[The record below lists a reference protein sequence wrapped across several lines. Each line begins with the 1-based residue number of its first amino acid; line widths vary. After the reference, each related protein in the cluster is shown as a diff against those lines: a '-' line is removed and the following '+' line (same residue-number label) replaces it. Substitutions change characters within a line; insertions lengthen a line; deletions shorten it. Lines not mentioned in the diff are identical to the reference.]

1 MISTRVMDV
10 KLRESAEGLGE
21 DGTGKKKSKFKTFK
35 KLFGKKKRKESPSST
50 GNSTWKQN
58 PAKSEVIAVE
68 SGPVGYD
75 SEDEL
80 EESRGTMGNRALS
93 HDSIFFPESGQDPA
107 RPVRV
112 FSQENV
118 CDRIKALQLKIQCN
132 VKMGP
137 PPPGG
142 IPIKRA
148 EETGISSEDDGLPR
162 SPPEMSLLHD
172 AGPGTTIK
180 ASALMLGVFV
190 PCTVKILVSSSRPQ
204 SPDHMS
210 DATVSSRT
218 LDGSLAPVADFSHP
232 PESSSCL
239 DNSAAKHKLL
249 VKPRNQRSSKMRR
262 LSSRAQSESLSD
274 LSWTLEEEEH
284 EKKPLLGSGQW
295 DLMLGRRPE
304 LGGPATL
311 LLPGGPVPGVLAYST
326 VQPSVAAW
334 RREVLLEMS
343 PQAIGL
349 RQSSLSPW
357 QSPFHAQRPHLC
369 QKVLRTIPHSEIQ
382 KEELSSGGLC
392 PLVESMS
399 EEVFCDS
406 GDVETPLSTD
416 VPDGGMAPPKDS
428 VAPEDTAFPGG
439 DTALPEGE
447 TVPPK
452 EDITPP
458 EGDTTL
464 PKGVMA
470 LPRETCHLP
479 EKIIAPPERD
489 MSPSKGDVAPPKKIM
504 APPERDMSPSIENM
518 APPSRDTILPKG
530 EAPPPE
536 VVTDTNL
543 ETPSD
548 TEGQDQSLQKEE
560 ELTLVVPRP
569 EEAGT
574 ESCTV
579 PPPSPPVPKS
589 CLKHKVLTPSGSPAE
604 SHLKES
610 SPRVQDRALV
620 PPARPRPAQ
629 ATASGVPEKTGVGRK
644 NERSTEPQRSVK
656 RFSVTS
662 SRARARTSSSRL
674 LEHSGHA
681 PAGGRAPL
689 LRSGLAWKSE
699 AALDDLQVLPEP
711 QDRKAVGGDP
721 QDSRDMGAG
730 QAGPGSSLQD
740 TDTCASSVKEP
751 VPGED
756 QSPFPVKLR
765 STSLSLKYRDGSAQ
779 EAKAVKRYS
788 AEVRLERGG
797 LTLHPKDEQSHA
809 APAPTLRSSRSPN
822 GQGKGKSRSP
832 EQSSIKPPL
841 PRKPLLQSL
850 TLQYPPAGLDASPG
864 ESERLIA
871 VILPPEPRKEKSP
884 QQGTGN
890 SKPFSSGMRAGGTGN
905 IVINTGAQFAK
916 GLGIRRLPEHD
927 AGLSSMKTALIFSTV
942 EMGPHTHHLLGS
954 RHLSSIAQ
962 DQFDSDK
969 CQSKNSCIL
978 PPTPSELAV
987 IEKGAQTQLRCL
999 AFREQPKKLGVT
1011 GVHPLRL
1018 VASRPQL
1025 CVCPGSALCR
1035 GLVGND
1041 KTTMTAASTLQHT
1054 PEGRPTE
1061 GWQALSWGVGEG
1073 QEFFIDCLPAPGS
1086 PGRAQTQSPASNVAV
1101 KYRVRVE
1108 VMEVT
1113 QAVLQSRMAVT
1124 QLCPYLRQRCKISD
1138 LTLWE
1143 GSMLEKGQPP
1153 AATGPGGD
1161 GQPTPPWITMA
1172 RQKRRGAPDLPVNQ
1186 EDKPGSRILK
1196 TETGKQTQESVKQGD
1211 FVRSKSFLMTPAKP
1225 PVTQRQGSK
1234 LSLKEGLQR
1243 GISLS
1248 HQNLAAQAAAM
1259 TEKELHQLKRASYAT
1274 STDQPSW
1281 MELARKKSQAWSDM
1295 PQIIK

>member
-1 MISTRVMDV
+1 MRESEARCTLRKMAAFYQCVRPDPSEPDMISTRVMDV

-58 PAKSEVIAVE
+58 QAKSEVIAIE

-80 EESRGTMGNRALS
+80 EESRGTLGNRALS

-148 EETGISSEDDGLPR
+148 EETGLSSEDDGLPR

-180 ASALMLGVFV
+180 
-190 PCTVKILVSSSRPQ
+190 ILVSSSQPQ
-204 SPDHMS
+204 SPDHTS

-284 EKKPLLGSGQW
+284 EKKPLLRVNTEVDPSSGHW

-311 LLPGGPVPGVLAYST
+311 LLPGGACARRARLQHSAAVSGSMEEGSSPGDEPSSHQAMPELTEPMAVSVPCPET
-326 VQPSVAAW
+326 PS
-334 RREVLLEMS
+334 LPQDS
-343 PQAIGL
+343 PY
-349 RQSSLSPW
+349 
-357 QSPFHAQRPHLC
+357 H
-369 QKVLRTIPHSEIQ
+369 IPHSEIQ

-392 PLVESMS
+392 PLVENMS

-428 VAPEDTAFPGG
+428 VAPEDT
-439 DTALPEGE
+439 TALPEGE
-447 TVPPK
+447 TVPSK

-458 EGDTTL
+458 EGDTTQ
-464 PKGVMA
+464 VMA
-470 LPRETCHLP
+470 PPKRDMSPSKGDVAPPKRIIAPP
-479 EKIIAPPERD
+479 EKDMSPPERDMSPSKGDVAPPERDMSPPERDMSPSKEDVAPPKRIMAPPERD
-489 MSPSKGDVAPPKKIM
+489 MSPSKGDVAPPKRIM
-504 APPERDMSPSIENM
+504 APPERDMSPSNEDM
-518 APPSRDTILPKG
+518 TPPKGIMEPPNRDTILPKE

-548 TEGQDQSLQKEE
+548 TEGQEQSVQKEE
-560 ELTLVVPRP
+560 ELTLVVPRS

-579 PPPSPPVPKS
+579 PSPSPPVPKS
-589 CLKHKVLTPSGSPAE
+589 CLKHKVLAPSRSPAE

-610 SPRVQDRALV
+610 SPRVQDRAVV

-629 ATASGVPEKTGVGRK
+629 ATASGGPEKAALGRK
-644 NERSTEPQRSVK
+644 CDRSTEPQRNIK

-662 SRARARTSSSRL
+662 SRARARASSSRL

-740 TDTCASSVKEP
+740 ADTCASSVKEP

-809 APAPTLRSSRSPN
+809 GPAPTLRSSRSPN

-871 VILPPEPRKEKSP
+871 VIPPPEPRKEKSP
-884 QQGTGN
+884 QQGT
-890 SKPFSSGMRAGGTGN
+890 
-905 IVINTGAQFAK
+905 
-916 GLGIRRLPEHD
+916 
-927 AGLSSMKTALIFSTV
+927 
-942 EMGPHTHHLLGS
+942 
-954 RHLSSIAQ
+954 
-962 DQFDSDK
+962 
-969 CQSKNSCIL
+969 
-978 PPTPSELAV
+978 
-987 IEKGAQTQLRCL
+987 
-999 AFREQPKKLGVT
+999 
-1011 GVHPLRL
+1011 
-1018 VASRPQL
+1018 
-1025 CVCPGSALCR
+1025 
-1035 GLVGND
+1035 
-1041 KTTMTAASTLQHT
+1041 
-1054 PEGRPTE
+1054 
-1061 GWQALSWGVGEG
+1061 
-1073 QEFFIDCLPAPGS
+1073 
-1086 PGRAQTQSPASNVAV
+1086 
-1101 KYRVRVE
+1101 
-1108 VMEVT
+1108 
-1113 QAVLQSRMAVT
+1113 
-1124 QLCPYLRQRCKISD
+1124 
-1138 LTLWE
+1138 
-1143 GSMLEKGQPP
+1143 EKGQPP
-1153 AATGPGGD
+1153 AATGPGAD

-1248 HQNLAAQAAAM
+1248 HQNLAQAAAM
-1259 TEKELHQLKRASYAT
+1259 TEKELHQLKRASYTT

>member
-1 MISTRVMDV
+1 PPPGRALPSREPRARAQRRASAAARGSRPCPRPSPCRRPRAPCALPPPAARCGRPSTLRPGVSAHSDGAAPACPRGLSPSWRACQARPRSSARAEPLPQSGIRYSGGQRFGVGSFLLPCRSWGWNLGHQAWEHMLVSSNESDMISTRVMDV

-58 PAKSEVIAVE
+58 QAKSEVIAIE

-80 EESRGTMGNRALS
+80 EESRGTLGNRALS

-172 AGPGTTIK
+172 AGPGTTI
-180 ASALMLGVFV
+180 
-190 PCTVKILVSSSRPQ
+190 KILVSSSRPQ

-284 EKKPLLGSGQW
+284 EKKPLLRVNTEVDPSSGQW

-304 LGGPATL
+304 FGGPATL
-311 LLPGGPVPGVLAYST
+311 LLPGGACARRARLQHSAAVSGSMEDGSSPGDEPSSHRATPELTEPLAVSVPCPET
-326 VQPSVAAW
+326 PSLP
-334 RREVLLEMS
+334 EGS
-343 PQAIGL
+343 PY
-349 RQSSLSPW
+349 
-357 QSPFHAQRPHLC
+357 H
-369 QKVLRTIPHSEIQ
+369 IPHSEIQ

-392 PLVESMS
+392 PLVEIMS

-416 VPDGGMAPPKDS
+416 IPDGGMAPPKDS
-428 VAPEDTAFPGG
+428 VAPEDTAFP
-439 DTALPEGE
+439 ERE
-447 TVPPK
+447 TVPSK

-470 LPRETCHLP
+470 PPKRDMSPSRSDMAPPKRIMTPP
-479 EKIIAPPERD
+479 ERDIAPPERD
-489 MSPSKGDVAPPKKIM
+489 MSPSKGDVAPPEKDM
-504 APPERDMSPSIENM
+504 SPPERDMSPSKGDVTPPKRDMSPSKGDVAPPKTIM
-518 APPSRDTILPKG
+518 APLERDMSSSNEDMAPLKGIMEPPNRDTILPKG
-530 EAPPPE
+530 EAPPE

-548 TEGQDQSLQKEE
+548 IEVQDQSVQKEE
-560 ELTLVVPRP
+560 ELTLVVPRL

-574 ESCTV
+574 ELCTV
-579 PPPSPPVPKS
+579 PSPSPPVPKS
-589 CLKHKVLTPSGSPAE
+589 CLKHKVLAPSGSPAE

-610 SPRVQDRALV
+610 PRVQDRAVV
-620 PPARPRPAQ
+620 PPARARPAQ
-629 ATASGVPEKTGVGRK
+629 AAASGGPEKAAPGRK

-662 SRARARTSSSRL
+662 GRARARASSSRL

-681 PAGGRAPL
+681 PAGGRTPL

-721 QDSRDMGAG
+721 QDSRDMRAG

-740 TDTCASSVKEP
+740 ADMCASSVKEP

-809 APAPTLRSSRSPN
+809 GPAPTLRSSRSPN
-822 GQGKGKSRSP
+822 GQGKGKSKSP
-832 EQSSIKPPL
+832 EQASIKPPL

-884 QQGTGN
+884 QQGT
-890 SKPFSSGMRAGGTGN
+890 
-905 IVINTGAQFAK
+905 
-916 GLGIRRLPEHD
+916 
-927 AGLSSMKTALIFSTV
+927 
-942 EMGPHTHHLLGS
+942 
-954 RHLSSIAQ
+954 
-962 DQFDSDK
+962 
-969 CQSKNSCIL
+969 
-978 PPTPSELAV
+978 
-987 IEKGAQTQLRCL
+987 
-999 AFREQPKKLGVT
+999 
-1011 GVHPLRL
+1011 
-1018 VASRPQL
+1018 
-1025 CVCPGSALCR
+1025 
-1035 GLVGND
+1035 
-1041 KTTMTAASTLQHT
+1041 
-1054 PEGRPTE
+1054 
-1061 GWQALSWGVGEG
+1061 
-1073 QEFFIDCLPAPGS
+1073 
-1086 PGRAQTQSPASNVAV
+1086 
-1101 KYRVRVE
+1101 
-1108 VMEVT
+1108 
-1113 QAVLQSRMAVT
+1113 
-1124 QLCPYLRQRCKISD
+1124 
-1138 LTLWE
+1138 
-1143 GSMLEKGQPP
+1143 EKGQPP
-1153 AATGPGGD
+1153 AATGPGAD

-1196 TETGKQTQESVKQGD
+1196 TETGKQTQVS
-1211 FVRSKSFLMTPAKP
+1211 P
-1225 PVTQRQGSK
+1225 
-1234 LSLKEGLQR
+1234 
-1243 GISLS
+1243 
-1248 HQNLAAQAAAM
+1248 
-1259 TEKELHQLKRASYAT
+1259 
-1274 STDQPSW
+1274 
-1281 MELARKKSQAWSDM
+1281 
-1295 PQIIK
+1295 

>member
-50 GNSTWKQN
+50 GNSTWKQSQ
-58 PAKSEVIAVE
+58 AKNEVIAIE

-80 EESRGTMGNRALS
+80 EESRGTLGNRALS

-180 ASALMLGVFV
+180 
-190 PCTVKILVSSSRPQ
+190 ILVSSSRPQ
-204 SPDHMS
+204 SPDHTS

-284 EKKPLLGSGQW
+284 EKKPLLRVNTEVDPSSGHW

-311 LLPGGPVPGVLAYST
+311 LLPGGACARRARLQHSAAVSGSMEEGNSPGDEPSSHQATPELTEPMAVSVPRPET
-326 VQPSVAAW
+326 PS
-334 RREVLLEMS
+334 LPQDS
-343 PQAIGL
+343 PY
-349 RQSSLSPW
+349 
-357 QSPFHAQRPHLC
+357 H
-369 QKVLRTIPHSEIQ
+369 IPHSEIQ

-416 VPDGGMAPPKDS
+416 VPDGGIAPPKDS
-428 VAPEDTAFPGG
+428 VAPEDI
-439 DTALPEGE
+439 TALPEGE
-447 TVPPK
+447 TVPSK

-458 EGDTTL
+458 EGDTTQ
-464 PKGVMA
+464 VMA
-470 LPRETCHLP
+470 PPKRDMSPSRSDMAPPKRIVKPP
-479 EKIIAPPERD
+479 ERDIAPPERD
-489 MSPSKGDVAPPKKIM
+489 MSPSKGDVAPPKRIM
-504 APPERDMSPSIENM
+504 APPERDMSPSNEDM
-518 APPSRDTILPKG
+518 TPPKGIMEPPNRDTILPKE

-536 VVTDTNL
+536 VVIDTNL

-548 TEGQDQSLQKEE
+548 TEGQEQSVQKEE

-569 EEAGT
+569 EEVGT

-579 PPPSPPVPKS
+579 PSPSPPVPKS
-589 CLKHKVLTPSGSPAE
+589 CLKHKVLAPSRSPAE

-610 SPRVQDRALV
+610 SPRVQDRAVV

-629 ATASGVPEKTGVGRK
+629 ATASGGPEKAAPGRK
-644 NERSTEPQRSVK
+644 SERSTEPQRSVK

-662 SRARARTSSSRL
+662 SRARTRASSSRL

-740 TDTCASSVKEP
+740 ADTCAPSVKEP

-797 LTLHPKDEQSHA
+797 LTLHPKGEQSHA
-809 APAPTLRSSRSPN
+809 GPAPTLRGSRSPN

-850 TLQYPPAGLDASPG
+850 TLQYPPASLDASPG

-871 VILPPEPRKEKSP
+871 VIPPPEPRKEKSP
-884 QQGTGN
+884 QQGT
-890 SKPFSSGMRAGGTGN
+890 
-905 IVINTGAQFAK
+905 
-916 GLGIRRLPEHD
+916 
-927 AGLSSMKTALIFSTV
+927 
-942 EMGPHTHHLLGS
+942 
-954 RHLSSIAQ
+954 
-962 DQFDSDK
+962 
-969 CQSKNSCIL
+969 
-978 PPTPSELAV
+978 
-987 IEKGAQTQLRCL
+987 
-999 AFREQPKKLGVT
+999 
-1011 GVHPLRL
+1011 
-1018 VASRPQL
+1018 
-1025 CVCPGSALCR
+1025 
-1035 GLVGND
+1035 
-1041 KTTMTAASTLQHT
+1041 
-1054 PEGRPTE
+1054 
-1061 GWQALSWGVGEG
+1061 
-1073 QEFFIDCLPAPGS
+1073 
-1086 PGRAQTQSPASNVAV
+1086 
-1101 KYRVRVE
+1101 
-1108 VMEVT
+1108 
-1113 QAVLQSRMAVT
+1113 
-1124 QLCPYLRQRCKISD
+1124 
-1138 LTLWE
+1138 
-1143 GSMLEKGQPP
+1143 EKGQPP
-1153 AATGPGGD
+1153 AATGPGAD

-1211 FVRSKSFLMTPAKP
+1211 FVRSKSFLMTPVKP

>member
-58 PAKSEVIAVE
+58 QAKSEVIAIE

-80 EESRGTMGNRALS
+80 EESRGTLGNRALS

-172 AGPGTTIK
+172 VGPGTTI
-180 ASALMLGVFV
+180 
-190 PCTVKILVSSSRPQ
+190 KILVSSSRPQ

-284 EKKPLLGSGQW
+284 EKKPLLRVNTEVDPSSGHW

-311 LLPGGPVPGVLAYST
+311 LLPGGACARRARLQHSAAVSGSMEEGSSPGDEPSSHRAMPDEPMAVSVPCPET
-326 VQPSVAAW
+326 PSLP
-334 RREVLLEMS
+334 EGS
-343 PQAIGL
+343 PY
-349 RQSSLSPW
+349 
-357 QSPFHAQRPHLC
+357 H
-369 QKVLRTIPHSEIQ
+369 IPHSEIQ

-416 VPDGGMAPPKDS
+416 VPDGGMEPPKDS
-428 VAPEDTAFPGG
+428 VAPEDTAFP
-439 DTALPEGE
+439 EGE
-447 TVPPK
+447 TVPSK

-458 EGDTTL
+458 EGDTTQVTAP
-464 PKGVMA
+464 PKRDMSPSRSDIA
-470 LPRETCHLP
+470 PPKRIMTPP
-479 EKIIAPPERD
+479 ERNIAPPERNMSPSMEDVAPPERDMLSPERDVSPSKEDVAHAKIIAPPVRD
-489 MSPSKGDVAPPKKIM
+489 MSPSKGDVAPPKMIMAPPEKDMSPPERDMSPSKENVAHAKKIIAPPVRDMSPSKGDVAPTKMIM
-504 APPERDMSPSIENM
+504 APPERDMSPSNEDM
-518 APPSRDTILPKG
+518 APPKGIMEPPKRDTILPKG

-536 VVTDTNL
+536 VVIDTSL
-543 ETPSD
+543 EIPSD
-548 TEGQDQSLQKEE
+548 TGGQEPSVQKDE

-579 PPPSPPVPKS
+579 PSPSPPVPKS
-589 CLKHKVLTPSGSPAE
+589 CLKHKVLAPSRPPAD

-610 SPRVQDRALV
+610 SPRVQDRAVV

-629 ATASGVPEKTGVGRK
+629 ATASGGPEKAALGRK
-644 NERSTEPQRSVK
+644 SERSTEPQRSSVK

-662 SRARARTSSSRL
+662 SRARARASNSRL

-681 PAGGRAPL
+681 PAGGRTPL

-740 TDTCASSVKEP
+740 ADTCASSVKEP

-765 STSLSLKYRDGSAQ
+765 STSLSLKYREGSAP

-809 APAPTLRSSRSPN
+809 GPAPTLRSSRSPN

-884 QQGTGN
+884 QQGT
-890 SKPFSSGMRAGGTGN
+890 
-905 IVINTGAQFAK
+905 
-916 GLGIRRLPEHD
+916 
-927 AGLSSMKTALIFSTV
+927 
-942 EMGPHTHHLLGS
+942 
-954 RHLSSIAQ
+954 
-962 DQFDSDK
+962 
-969 CQSKNSCIL
+969 
-978 PPTPSELAV
+978 
-987 IEKGAQTQLRCL
+987 
-999 AFREQPKKLGVT
+999 
-1011 GVHPLRL
+1011 
-1018 VASRPQL
+1018 
-1025 CVCPGSALCR
+1025 
-1035 GLVGND
+1035 
-1041 KTTMTAASTLQHT
+1041 
-1054 PEGRPTE
+1054 
-1061 GWQALSWGVGEG
+1061 
-1073 QEFFIDCLPAPGS
+1073 
-1086 PGRAQTQSPASNVAV
+1086 
-1101 KYRVRVE
+1101 
-1108 VMEVT
+1108 
-1113 QAVLQSRMAVT
+1113 
-1124 QLCPYLRQRCKISD
+1124 
-1138 LTLWE
+1138 
-1143 GSMLEKGQPP
+1143 EKGQPP
-1153 AATGPGGD
+1153 AATGPGAD

-1172 RQKRRGAPDLPVNQ
+1172 RQKRRGAPDPPVNQ

-1196 TETGKQTQESVKQGD
+1196 TETGKQTQVRRENTISESVKQGD

-1248 HQNLAAQAAAM
+1248 HQNLAQAAAM

>member
-1 MISTRVMDV
+1 MDEEISEPDMISTRVMDV

-58 PAKSEVIAVE
+58 QAKSEVIAIE
-68 SGPVGYD
+68 SGPAGYD

-80 EESRGTMGNRALS
+80 EESRGTLGNRALS

-118 CDRIKALQLKIQCN
+118 CDRIKALQ
-132 VKMGP
+132 
-137 PPPGG
+137 
-142 IPIKRA
+142 
-148 EETGISSEDDGLPR
+148 
-162 SPPEMSLLHD
+162 
-172 AGPGTTIK
+172 
-180 ASALMLGVFV
+180 
-190 PCTVKILVSSSRPQ
+190 ILVSSSRPQ
-204 SPDHMS
+204 SPDHTS

-284 EKKPLLGSGQW
+284 EKKPLLRVNTEVDPSSGHW

-311 LLPGGPVPGVLAYST
+311 LLPGGACARRARLQHSAAVSGSMEEGSSPGDE
-326 VQPSVAAW
+326 PSSHRATPELTEPMAVSVSCP
-334 RREVLLEMS
+334 ETPSLPQGS
-343 PQAIGL
+343 PY
-349 RQSSLSPW
+349 
-357 QSPFHAQRPHLC
+357 H
-369 QKVLRTIPHSEIQ
+369 IPHSEIQ

-428 VAPEDTAFPGG
+428 VALEDT
-439 DTALPEGE
+439 TALPEGE
-447 TVPPK
+447 TVPSK

-458 EGDTTL
+458 EGDTTQ
-464 PKGVMA
+464 VMA
-470 LPRETCHLP
+470 PPKRDMSPSRSDMAPPKRIVTPPERDMSPPEREMSP
-479 EKIIAPPERD
+479 SKEDVAPPEKDMSPPEKDMSPSKGDVAPPERDMSPPERDMSPSKEDVAPPKRIVAPPEKDMSPPERDMSASKGDVAHAKKIIVPPVRD
-489 MSPSKGDVAPPKKIM
+489 MSPSKGDVAPPKRIM
-504 APPERDMSPSIENM
+504 APPERDMSPSNEDM
-518 APPSRDTILPKG
+518 TPPKGIMEPPNRDTILPKG
-530 EAPPPE
+530 EAPPPV

-548 TEGQDQSLQKEE
+548 TEGQEQSVQKEE

-579 PPPSPPVPKS
+579 PSPSPPVPKS
-589 CLKHKVLTPSGSPAE
+589 CLKHKVLPPSRSPAE

-610 SPRVQDRALV
+610 SPRVQDRAVV

-629 ATASGVPEKTGVGRK
+629 ATASGGPEKAAPGRK
-644 NERSTEPQRSVK
+644 SERSIEPQRSVK

-662 SRARARTSSSRL
+662 SRARTRANSSRL

-689 LRSGLAWKSE
+689 IRSGLAWKSE

-740 TDTCASSVKEP
+740 ANTCASSVKEL

-765 STSLSLKYRDGSAQ
+765 STSLSLKYREGSAQ
-779 EAKAVKRYS
+779 EAKAIKRYS

-809 APAPTLRSSRSPN
+809 GPAPTLRSSRSPN

-871 VILPPEPRKEKSP
+871 VIPPPEPRKEKSP
-884 QQGTGN
+884 QQGT
-890 SKPFSSGMRAGGTGN
+890 
-905 IVINTGAQFAK
+905 
-916 GLGIRRLPEHD
+916 
-927 AGLSSMKTALIFSTV
+927 
-942 EMGPHTHHLLGS
+942 
-954 RHLSSIAQ
+954 
-962 DQFDSDK
+962 
-969 CQSKNSCIL
+969 
-978 PPTPSELAV
+978 
-987 IEKGAQTQLRCL
+987 
-999 AFREQPKKLGVT
+999 
-1011 GVHPLRL
+1011 
-1018 VASRPQL
+1018 
-1025 CVCPGSALCR
+1025 
-1035 GLVGND
+1035 
-1041 KTTMTAASTLQHT
+1041 
-1054 PEGRPTE
+1054 
-1061 GWQALSWGVGEG
+1061 
-1073 QEFFIDCLPAPGS
+1073 
-1086 PGRAQTQSPASNVAV
+1086 
-1101 KYRVRVE
+1101 
-1108 VMEVT
+1108 
-1113 QAVLQSRMAVT
+1113 
-1124 QLCPYLRQRCKISD
+1124 
-1138 LTLWE
+1138 
-1143 GSMLEKGQPP
+1143 EKGQPP
-1153 AATGPGGD
+1153 AATGPGAD

-1248 HQNLAAQAAAM
+1248 HQNLAQAAAM

>member
-1 MISTRVMDV
+1 PPPGRALPSREPRARAQRRASAAARGSRPCPRPSPCRRPRAPCALPPPAARCGRPSTLRPGVSAHSDGAAPACPRGLSPSWRACQARPRSSARAEPLPQSGIRYSGGQRFGVGSFLLPCRSWGWNLGHQAWEHMLVSSNESDMISTRVMDV

-58 PAKSEVIAVE
+58 QAKSEVIAIE

-80 EESRGTMGNRALS
+80 EESRGTLGNRALS

-180 ASALMLGVFV
+180 AS
-190 PCTVKILVSSSRPQ
+190 PQ

-284 EKKPLLGSGQW
+284 EKKPLLRVNTEVDPSSGQW

-304 LGGPATL
+304 FGGPATL
-311 LLPGGPVPGVLAYST
+311 LLPGGACARRARLQHSAAVSGSMEDGSSPGDEPSSHRATPELTEPLAVSVPCPET
-326 VQPSVAAW
+326 PSLP
-334 RREVLLEMS
+334 EGS
-343 PQAIGL
+343 PY
-349 RQSSLSPW
+349 
-357 QSPFHAQRPHLC
+357 H
-369 QKVLRTIPHSEIQ
+369 IPHSEIQ

-392 PLVESMS
+392 PLVEIMS

-416 VPDGGMAPPKDS
+416 IPDGGMAPPKDS
-428 VAPEDTAFPGG
+428 VAPEDTAFP
-439 DTALPEGE
+439 
-447 TVPPK
+447 
-452 EDITPP
+452 
-458 EGDTTL
+458 
-464 PKGVMA
+464 
-470 LPRETCHLP
+470 
-479 EKIIAPPERD
+479 ERD
-489 MSPSKGDVAPPKKIM
+489 ATLH
-504 APPERDMSPSIENM
+504 
-518 APPSRDTILPKG
+518 TILPKG
-530 EAPPPE
+530 EAPPE

-548 TEGQDQSLQKEE
+548 IEVQDQSVQKEE
-560 ELTLVVPRP
+560 ELTLVVPRL

-574 ESCTV
+574 ELCTV
-579 PPPSPPVPKS
+579 PSPSPPVPKS
-589 CLKHKVLTPSGSPAE
+589 CLKHKVLAPSGSPAE

-610 SPRVQDRALV
+610 PRVQDRAVV
-620 PPARPRPAQ
+620 PPARARPAQ
-629 ATASGVPEKTGVGRK
+629 AAASGGPEKAAPGRK

-662 SRARARTSSSRL
+662 GRARARASSSRL

-681 PAGGRAPL
+681 PAGGRTPL

-721 QDSRDMGAG
+721 QDSRDMRAG

-740 TDTCASSVKEP
+740 ADMCASSVKEP

-809 APAPTLRSSRSPN
+809 GPAPTLRSSRSPN
-822 GQGKGKSRSP
+822 GQGKGKSKSP
-832 EQSSIKPPL
+832 EQASIKPPL

-884 QQGTGN
+884 QQGTGK
-890 SKPFSSGMRAGGTGN
+890 S
-905 IVINTGAQFAK
+905 
-916 GLGIRRLPEHD
+916 
-927 AGLSSMKTALIFSTV
+927 
-942 EMGPHTHHLLGS
+942 
-954 RHLSSIAQ
+954 
-962 DQFDSDK
+962 
-969 CQSKNSCIL
+969 
-978 PPTPSELAV
+978 
-987 IEKGAQTQLRCL
+987 
-999 AFREQPKKLGVT
+999 
-1011 GVHPLRL
+1011 
-1018 VASRPQL
+1018 
-1025 CVCPGSALCR
+1025 
-1035 GLVGND
+1035 
-1041 KTTMTAASTLQHT
+1041 
-1054 PEGRPTE
+1054 
-1061 GWQALSWGVGEG
+1061 
-1073 QEFFIDCLPAPGS
+1073 
-1086 PGRAQTQSPASNVAV
+1086 
-1101 KYRVRVE
+1101 
-1108 VMEVT
+1108 
-1113 QAVLQSRMAVT
+1113 
-1124 QLCPYLRQRCKISD
+1124 
-1138 LTLWE
+1138 
-1143 GSMLEKGQPP
+1143 
-1153 AATGPGGD
+1153 
-1161 GQPTPPWITMA
+1161 PPWCC
-1172 RQKRRGAPDLPVNQ
+1172 
-1186 EDKPGSRILK
+1186 
-1196 TETGKQTQESVKQGD
+1196 
-1211 FVRSKSFLMTPAKP
+1211 
-1225 PVTQRQGSK
+1225 
-1234 LSLKEGLQR
+1234 
-1243 GISLS
+1243 
-1248 HQNLAAQAAAM
+1248 
-1259 TEKELHQLKRASYAT
+1259 
-1274 STDQPSW
+1274 
-1281 MELARKKSQAWSDM
+1281 
-1295 PQIIK
+1295 

>member
-58 PAKSEVIAVE
+58 QAKSEVIAVE

-80 EESRGTMGNRALS
+80 EESRGTLGNRALS

-172 AGPGTTIK
+172 AGPGTTI
-180 ASALMLGVFV
+180 
-190 PCTVKILVSSSRPQ
+190 KILVSSSRPQ

-284 EKKPLLGSGQW
+284 EKKPLLRVNTEVDPSSGHW

-311 LLPGGPVPGVLAYST
+311 LLPGGACARRARLQHSAAVSGSMEEGSSPGDEPSSHRATPELTEPMAVSVPCPET
-326 VQPSVAAW
+326 PSLP
-334 RREVLLEMS
+334 EGS
-343 PQAIGL
+343 PY
-349 RQSSLSPW
+349 
-357 QSPFHAQRPHLC
+357 H
-369 QKVLRTIPHSEIQ
+369 IPHSEIQ

-428 VAPEDTAFPGG
+428 VAPEDTALPEG

-447 TVPPK
+447 TVPSK

-458 EGDTTL
+458 EGDTTQ
-464 PKGVMA
+464 VMA
-470 LPRETCHLP
+470 PPKRDLSPSRSDMTPPKRIMTPPERDIALP
-479 EKIIAPPERD
+479 ERDMSPSKGDVVPPKRIIAPPEKDMSPPERDMSPSKGDVAPPERDMSPPERDMSPSKGDVAPPKRIMAPPERD
-489 MSPSKGDVAPPKKIM
+489 MSPSKGDVAPPKRIM
-504 APPERDMSPSIENM
+504 APPERDMSPSNEDM
-518 APPSRDTILPKG
+518 TPPKGIMEPPNRDTMLPKG

-548 TEGQDQSLQKEE
+548 TEGQEQSVQKEE

-569 EEAGT
+569 EEAWT

-579 PPPSPPVPKS
+579 PSPSPPVPKS
-589 CLKHKVLTPSGSPAE
+589 CLKHKVLAPSRSPAE

-610 SPRVQDRALV
+610 SPRVQDRAVVL
-620 PPARPRPAQ
+620 PARPRPAQ
-629 ATASGVPEKTGVGRK
+629 AAASGGPEKAALGRK
-644 NERSTEPQRSVK
+644 SERSTEPQRSVK

-662 SRARARTSSSRL
+662 SRARARGNSSRL
-674 LEHSGHA
+674 MEHSGHA

-699 AALDDLQVLPEP
+699 AALDDLQVLAEP

-740 TDTCASSVKEP
+740 ADTCASSVKEP

-765 STSLSLKYRDGSAQ
+765 STSLSLKYREGSAQ

-809 APAPTLRSSRSPN
+809 GPAPTLRSSRSPN

-832 EQSSIKPPL
+832 EQSNMKPPL

-871 VILPPEPRKEKSP
+871 VIPPPEPRKEKSP
-884 QQGTGN
+884 QQGT
-890 SKPFSSGMRAGGTGN
+890 
-905 IVINTGAQFAK
+905 
-916 GLGIRRLPEHD
+916 
-927 AGLSSMKTALIFSTV
+927 
-942 EMGPHTHHLLGS
+942 
-954 RHLSSIAQ
+954 
-962 DQFDSDK
+962 
-969 CQSKNSCIL
+969 
-978 PPTPSELAV
+978 
-987 IEKGAQTQLRCL
+987 
-999 AFREQPKKLGVT
+999 
-1011 GVHPLRL
+1011 
-1018 VASRPQL
+1018 
-1025 CVCPGSALCR
+1025 
-1035 GLVGND
+1035 
-1041 KTTMTAASTLQHT
+1041 
-1054 PEGRPTE
+1054 
-1061 GWQALSWGVGEG
+1061 
-1073 QEFFIDCLPAPGS
+1073 
-1086 PGRAQTQSPASNVAV
+1086 
-1101 KYRVRVE
+1101 
-1108 VMEVT
+1108 
-1113 QAVLQSRMAVT
+1113 
-1124 QLCPYLRQRCKISD
+1124 
-1138 LTLWE
+1138 
-1143 GSMLEKGQPP
+1143 EKGQPP
-1153 AATGPGGD
+1153 AATGPGAD

-1248 HQNLAAQAAAM
+1248 HQNLAQAAAM